1 MMGRYFKNGRS
12 RLPLS
17 PSQKGYLLIEALVA
31 MAIFSI
37 GFLAVGKMI
46 IFTTHNNTRSNIM
59 TQATLLAT
67 KTLEDF
73 KSTAE
78 ISTLVIGEGFNDG
91 GPVDA
96 HGNPGGI
103 FSRSWSVKDPV
114 GFNTSRQ
121 IEVTVRWTRRGLS
134 RRIDLTTLTRGK
146 GT

>member
-1 MMGRYFKNGRS
+1 M
-12 RLPLS
+12 
-17 PSQKGYLLIEALVA
+17 EALIA

-59 TQATLLAT
+59 TQATRLAT

-73 KSTAE
+73 KNTAD
-78 ISTLVIGEGFNDG
+78 IAGLDIGEGFNDG

-96 HGNPGGI
+96 GGNLGGI
-103 FSRSWSVKDPV
+103 FTRSWSIRDPA

-121 IEVTVRWTRRGLS
+121 IEVTVRWTREGQM
-134 RRIDLTTLTRGK
+134 RRIVLTTLTRGK
-146 GT
+146 GL

>member
-73 KSTAE
+73 KSTDN
-78 ISTLVIGEGFNDG
+78 ISTVVIGEDFNDG

-96 HGNPGGI
+96 HGNLGGI
-103 FSRSWSVKDPV
+103 FSRSWSVRDPI

-121 IEVTVRWTRRGLS
+121 IEVTVRWTRRGLI
-134 RRIDLTTLTRGK
+134 RRIVLTTLTRGQ
-146 GT
+146 GS

>member
-1 MMGRYFKNGRS
+1 MISKYFKEGRS
-12 RLPLS
+12 RLLLS
-17 PSQKGYLLIEALVA
+17 QPQKGYLLIEAMVA

-37 GFLAVGKMI
+37 GFLAIGKMI

-73 KSTAE
+73 KNTAE

-96 HGNPGGI
+96 NGNPGGI
-103 FSRSWSVKDPV
+103 FTRTWSIKDPV

-121 IEVTVRWTRRGLS
+121 IEVTVRWTRRGLA
-134 RRIDLTTLTRGK
+134 RRIVLSTLTRGR

>member
-1 MMGRYFKNGRS
+1 MISRYFKKGRS
-12 RLPLS
+12 RLLLS
-17 PSQKGYLLIEALVA
+17 QPQKGYLLIEAIVA

-73 KSTAE
+73 KNTAE

-96 HGNPGGI
+96 NGNPGGI
-103 FSRSWSVKDPV
+103 FTRSWSVKDPV

-121 IEVTVRWTRRGLS
+121 IEVTVRWTRRGLE
-134 RRIDLTTLTRGK
+134 RRIVLTTLTRGK

>member
-1 MMGRYFKNGRS
+1 MKGSHRKKCWRIS
-12 RLPLS
+12 ALS
-17 PSQKGYLLIEALVA
+17 QPQKGYLLIEALIA

-73 KSTAE
+73 KNTAD
-78 ISTLVIGEGFNDG
+78 IATLPIGEDFNDG

-96 HGNPGGI
+96 DGHLGGI
-103 FSRSWSVKDPV
+103 FSRSWSIKDPV

-121 IEVTVRWTRRGLS
+121 IEVTVRWTRRGHT
-134 RRIDLTTLTRGK
+134 RRIVLTTLTRGK

>member
-1 MMGRYFKNGRS
+1 MGAYFKKGRS
-12 RLPLS
+12 RVPLS
-17 PSQKGYLLIEALVA
+17 HPQKGYLLIEALIA

-73 KSTAE
+73 KNTPDIAA
-78 ISTLVIGEGFNDG
+78 LAIGEDFNDG
-91 GPVDA
+91 GSVDA
-96 HGNPGGI
+96 DGNLGGI
-103 FSRSWSVKDPV
+103 FTRSWSIRDPV

-121 IEVTVRWTRRGLS
+121 IEVTVRWTRRGLT
-134 RRIDLTTLTRGK
+134 RRIVLTTLTRGK

>member
-1 MMGRYFKNGRS
+1 MGGYFKKGES
-12 RLPLS
+12 RVPLS
-17 PSQKGYLLIEALVA
+17 QPQKGYLLIEALIA

-73 KSTAE
+73 KNTAD
-78 ISTLVIGEGFNDG
+78 IATLAIGEDFSDE
-91 GPVDA
+91 GPVDED
-96 HGNPGGI
+96 GNLGGI
-103 FSRSWSVKDPV
+103 FTRSWSIRDPV

-121 IEVTVRWTRRGLS
+121 IEVTVRWTRRGLT
-134 RRIDLTTLTRGK
+134 RRIVLTTLTRGK